1 MRISWQFTLV
11 SHLAQLMLNGI
22 PLDAT
27 SQHLA
32 HSGNTPYFPSFT
44 MLILKLENGY
54 QIRDFKGQTLYEAH
68 LERFKLFSWRPR
80 PPTLV
85 PRDQQR
91 KIRRT
96 LREYSR
102 EFDAEDEAEAAGA
115 SQELLT
121 LRRRLLEEWYTW
133 RKMVAETLLSERRD
147 KTREINGEDA
157 DEIIEEWVEEVVE
170 EKEEVVI
177 D

>member
-1 MRISWQFTLV
+1 M
-11 SHLAQLMLNGI
+11 
-22 PLDAT
+22 
-27 SQHLA
+27 
-32 HSGNTPYFPSFT
+32 
-44 MLILKLENGY
+44 ENGY
-54 QIRDFKGQTLYEAH
+54 QIRDFKGQTLCEAH

-91 KIRRT
+91 KIRRN

-133 RKMVAETLLSERRD
+133 RKMVGETLLSEKRD
-147 KTREINGEDA
+147 REKDTNGEGE

-170 EKEEVVI
+170 EKEEIVT